1 MMRRGVETLP
11 LLERW
16 ALVVPSG
23 RHLLATPDSP
33 AVVLAGVVRGDL
45 RFPNGAAIVTSRV
58 LELDLSRARARTSGS
73 RYRLG
78 APSRFFLRWV
88 RAHGLLLA
96 DYARS
101 VSTAEPREQ
110 PLDRARPEL
119 VSPST
124 ADVIAG

>member
-1 MMRRGVETLP
+1 MIGRGVETVP

-33 AVVLAGVVRGDL
+33 AVVLAGVVRGDP

-58 LELDLSRARARTSGS
+58 LELDLARALARTRGS

-78 APSRFFLRWV
+78 APSRFCLRWV
-88 RAHGLLLA
+88 RAHGLRLA

-101 VSTAEPREQ
+101 ASAAESPD
-110 PLDRARPEL
+110 PPMDRAGAEL
-119 VSPST
+119 VTLST
-124 ADVIAG
+124 PDRIAG